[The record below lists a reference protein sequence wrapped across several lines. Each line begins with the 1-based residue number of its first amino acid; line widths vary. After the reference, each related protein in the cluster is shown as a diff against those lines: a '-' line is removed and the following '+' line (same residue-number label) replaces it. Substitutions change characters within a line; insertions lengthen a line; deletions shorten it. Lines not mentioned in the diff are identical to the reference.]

1 MDFYKVAEIMTEV
14 LGVKIEYTNP
24 SVKEFKEFMTETGE
38 DESMTNVVVGVHFPT
53 KLGLAKGIKHDFDK
67 VTGKKPR
74 QIAQYIEDFR
84 GSWE

>member
-1 MDFYKVAEIMTEV
+1 MTEV